1 MNVLNGLKYKIWNE
15 VRCMNHEQA
24 LVLHKS
30 SQNIL
35 YCCFL
40 EKNKKKTSACA
51 KDGYFQKNFAY
62 LADSMSSR
70 QQFIVCQLGTKS
82 SIHFSAG

>member
-1 MNVLNGLKYKIWNE
+1 MVLIKSMNYSGT
-15 VRCMNHEQA
+15 